1 VIEDDREALI
11 IAYKSAQM
19 SPDPRTQN
27 GAFLL
32 TQDSAGTYRGV
43 LGRNFGIEGA
53 DFSWHTVEKYD
64 YILHAEESAI
74 LAAANMG
81 VATKG
86 ATLYCPWYACMACAR
101 TIIGAGVARV
111 VGHRDLFRFSVRT
124 NPGWVR
130 STTRALELMDSAG
143 VICEWV
149 DGPIDAPSIRHAAQV
164 WDPKSL
170 TTEN

>member
-1 VIEDDREALI
+1 MIDDDREALI
-11 IAYKSAQM
+11 IAYRSARM

-32 TQDSAGTYRGV
+32 AQDATGTFRGV

-53 DFSWHTVEKYD
+53 DFSWHTTEKYD
-64 YILHAEESAI
+64 YIIHAEESAI

-81 VATKG
+81 IATKG

-111 VGHRDLFRFSVRT
+111 VGHRDLFRFSTIV

-130 STTRALELMDSAG
+130 STTRALEMLAKSG
-143 VICEWV
+143 IICDWI
-149 DGPIDAPSIRHAAQV
+149 DGPIDAPSIRHAALI
-164 WDPKSL
+164 WDPAQQNAE
-170 TTEN
+170 T